1 MEDAAHSRSA
11 PAIVSDVLGTL
22 GRGYVRHAAPILVP
36 GLLAE
41 WVNRVLRSQPRER
54 LARTRSGERTI
65 TDSGDLIQRYIA
77 LFGVWEPHL
86 SAWLRTRLR
95 PGDGFV
101 DVGAN
106 IGVFT
111 LLASAMVGEHGRV
124 VALEA
129 SPQFHRRL
137 VEHTDLNGRAN
148 VRAVNTAVSDRDE
161 ELTFILASTS
171 NLGAASMVPYDGPA
185 ESVFTVDARP
195 LTDLLTPDEIAAT
208 RIVKID
214 VEGAEGR
221 VVRGLAALLDR
232 LRPDAEFVIEVTP
245 DRMRRIGDD
254 VDELLTI
261 MRDSGFHSYRLPT
274 DYRARSYPP
283 ALRHPQPPVRWRGRI
298 EDETELVF
306 SRIDAET
313 LR

>member
-1 MEDAAHSRSA
+1 MRTGS
-11 PAIVSDVLGTL
+11 
-22 GRGYVRHAAPILVP
+22 
-36 GLLAE
+36 
-41 WVNRVLRSQPRER
+41 RER
-54 LARTRSGERTI
+54 II

-86 SAWLRTRLR
+86 TAWLRARLR
-95 PGDGFV
+95 PGDVFV

-106 IGVFT
+106 IGYFT
-111 LLASAMVGEHGRV
+111 LLASALVGEHGRV

-137 VEHTDLNGRAN
+137 VEHIDLNGCAN
-148 VRAVNTAVSDRDE
+148 VRAVNIAVSDSHE
-161 ELTFILASTS
+161 ALTFILASTS

-195 LTDLLTPDEIAAT
+195 LTELLTPAKIAAA
-208 RIVKID
+208 RVMKVD

-221 VVRGLAALLDR
+221 VVRGLAPLLDR
-232 LRPDAEFVIEVTP
+232 LRPDAEIVVEVTP

-254 VDELLTI
+254 VHELLTI
-261 MRDSGFHSYRLPT
+261 MRERGFHTYRLPT

-283 ALRHPQPPVRWRGRI
+283 ALRRPQPPERWRGPI
-298 EDETELVF
+298 EHETELVF
-306 SRIDAET
+306 SRIDAES